1 MTALDE
7 LIITVDGL
15 IFLCVH
21 VRFLF
26 VNRSEGDNDMRAQ
39 FEFNKNRHFIM
50 QDEKRQILM
59 AKEVRAAVVIHLSL
73 FFRRE

>member
-1 MTALDE
+1 
-7 LIITVDGL
+7 
-15 IFLCVH
+15 
-21 VRFLF
+21 
-26 VNRSEGDNDMRAQ
+26 
-39 FEFNKNRHFIM
+39 M